1 MEGRPFALVGVNSD
15 DSVET
20 ANEAVKKNELNW
32 RSFQNE
38 RKDAPAIAD
47 DWKIEGW
54 PTIVVMNSK
63 GIIKYRGHD
72 GEMATEIAAKL
83 VAKLE
88 KGEKETLEEI
98 EVIEEIVREEE
109 VIVEE
114 IVEENIG
121 TEKGQMAPNITGVD
135 LDGKSFSLAD
145 YDGQVIMLDFWG
157 DW

>member
-20 ANEAVKKNELNW
+20 ANAAVKKNDLNW

-38 RKDAPAIAD
+38 RKDSASISD
-47 DWKIEGW
+47 DWKVSGW
-54 PTIVVMNSK
+54 PTIVVMNEK
-63 GIIKYRGHD
+63 GLIKYRGHD
-72 GEMATEIAAKL
+72 GEEATRVAAKL

-88 KGEKETLEEI
+88 NGGDEIVEEVVEEI
-98 EVIEEIVREEE
+98 IIEEEE
-109 VIVEE
+109 IVEE

-121 TEKGQMAPNITGVD
+121 TEKGQMAPNIAGVD

>member
-20 ANEAVKKNELNW
+20 AQEAVKKNELNW

-38 RKDAPAIAD
+38 RKDMPAISD
-47 DWKIEGW
+47 DWKVSGW
-54 PTIVVMNSK
+54 PTIVVMDEN

-72 GEMATEIAAKL
+72 GHAATEMAAKL

-88 KGEKETLEEI
+88 KGE
-98 EVIEEIVREEE
+98 EE
-109 VIVEE
+109 VVEE
-114 IVEENIG
+114 KAIG
-121 TEKGQMAPNITGVD
+121 TEKGQFAPNITGVD

-145 YDGQVIMLDFWG
+145 YEGQVILLDFWG